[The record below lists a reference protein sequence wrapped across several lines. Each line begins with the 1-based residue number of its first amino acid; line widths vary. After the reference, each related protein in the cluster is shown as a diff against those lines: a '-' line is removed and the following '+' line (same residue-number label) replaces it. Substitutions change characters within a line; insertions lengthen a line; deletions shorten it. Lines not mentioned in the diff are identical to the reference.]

1 MNRQDYVNKMYDILR
16 DSTKFEE
23 LKHEDPFTLTIKL
36 EDKINRTVRSLKDKN
51 IISNEEAT
59 FLMVSGSSLGVLYG
73 LPKVHKDN
81 VPTRP
86 IMSACNTPSYNVSK
100 FLVPKLLHLAENECT
115 IKNSYQFSE
124 KICNL
129 RYTNPYLMC
138 SFDVTSLFTNV
149 PVNETIDI
157 IIEKLF
163 PGDDS
168 KYYNMSKKEFRQLLS
183 LAVKDSVFIFD
194 KKIFKQVEGL
204 AMGSPLAPVMANIFL
219 CHFEKLWLQECPD
232 AYKPKEYIRYV
243 DDTFLLFEDIQQA
256 QQFLNYINSR
266 HVNIKLTI
274 EEAVDGKSPYLD
286 TFCKEGSK

>member
-1 MNRQDYVNKMYDILR
+1 MI
-16 DSTKFEE
+16 TK
-23 LKHEDPFTLTIKL
+23 
-36 EDKINRTVRSLKDKN
+36 
-51 IISNEEAT
+51 
-59 FLMVSGSSLGVLYG
+59 
-73 LPKVHKDN
+73 
-81 VPTRP
+81 
-86 IMSACNTPSYNVSK
+86 SACNTPSYNVSK

-124 KICNL
+124 KICSL
-129 RYTNPYLMC
+129 RYTNPYFMC
-138 SFDVTSLFTNV
+138 SSDVTSLFTNV

-256 QQFLNYINSR
+256 HQFSNYINSR
-266 HVNIKLTI
+266 HVNIKFTI
-274 EEAVDGKSPYLD
+274 EEEVDGKLPYLD
-286 TFCKEGSK
+286 TIVSRDQNNFTTGVYRKATFTGLATNFFSCSPMIYEINSIKTLIHRAYHICSDYDVISQRIRVLKKILS